1 NEAAC
6 LSLQLL
12 ATSDPTTRAAISFAI
27 WGVFVP
33 QAITD
38 YGPAAQ
44 SWLNSAMAHT
54 HDTFSNVFIY
64 TPDTSYPITC
74 NGGLC
79 EHTPPQEF
87 IVVRPPEAP
96 SFAFLAL
103 DLVAFAAVVLLFRR
117 RSPQTAA

>member
-1 NEAAC
+1 MTTRMTATWTAQVHTLSDLSNTLWGPHPDLYNEAAW

-12 ATSDPTTRAAISFAI
+12 TTSDPTTRAAISFAI

-44 SWLNSAMAHT
+44 TWLNSATAHT

-74 NGGLC
+74 AGGL
-79 EHTPPQEF
+79 
-87 IVVRPPEAP
+87 
-96 SFAFLAL
+96 
-103 DLVAFAAVVLLFRR
+103 
-117 RSPQTAA
+117 